1 MSRIGHQPVAIPEKV
16 EVTIDSNV
24 VKVKGPNGELQQV
37 VNPRMDIKIEDNELV
52 VTRPTDSKVDKSM
65 HGLTRS
71 LIVNMIEGVT
81 EGFKKVLE
89 LNGVGYRALKKGN
102 NLELQVGYS
111 HPVVIEPPKGID
123 FEVEK
128 NKVIVKG
135 IDKQLVG
142 QVAANIRAVRPP
154 EPYKGKGIKYV
165 DEVIR
170 RKEGK
175 TG

>member
-1 MSRIGHQPVAIPEKV
+1 MSRIGHKPVAIPEKV
-16 EVTIDSNV
+16 EVTIDGNV

-37 VNPRMDIKIEDNELV
+37 VNPRMDIKIEDNELT

-81 EGFKKVLE
+81 EGFKKALE
-89 LNGVGYRALKKGN
+89 LNGVGYRALKKGS

-111 HPVVIEPPKGID
+111 HPVVIEPPEGID